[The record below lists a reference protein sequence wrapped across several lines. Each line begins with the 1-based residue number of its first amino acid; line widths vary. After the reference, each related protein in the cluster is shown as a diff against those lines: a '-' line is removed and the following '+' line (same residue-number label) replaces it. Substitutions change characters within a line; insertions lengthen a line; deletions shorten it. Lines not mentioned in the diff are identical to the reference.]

1 MEYTEKELKTRIKDC
16 RDELQRK
23 RNYLK
28 SVRKEVEEVQI
39 LLNFYETELKKLK
52 GVSNPSSRMMNE

>member
-1 MEYTEKELKTRIKDC
+1 MGYSEKELKIRIKDS

-39 LLNFYETELKKLK
+39 LLNFYETELKKLR
-52 GVSNPSSRMMNE
+52 GVENPSSRMMNQ